1 MIFLKKINF
10 CWSFLPSWIRIRIP
24 NTDPDSDYGS
34 GSETLALTLMNV
46 QVALGPGITVTPAG
60 GAGYK
65 TWEVIKGHQAGSQS
79 PP

>member
-1 MIFLKKINF
+1 
-10 CWSFLPSWIRIRIP
+10 
-24 NTDPDSDYGS
+24 
-34 GSETLALTLMNV
+34 MNV

-79 PP
+79 PPQYLCHAVIVYD